1 MNSDIKIL
9 IKLFCFQEEISQKNN
24 TNYITPNI
32 FDKNDTYILLIKKT
46 SIAKYKNY
54 FSYNTLYSF
63 LKYKTNILDSIKE
76 NQIINY
82 KKLNDSIISNIYK
95 IIPKDFIN
103 KIENLDKKN
112 LLDELSEEK
121 EWKYKYI
128 KYNKSDGQRLKIK
141 FFDDFEIIND
151 DLFKLFAIEQKI
163 IFKNLF
169 FGNIIFGEKKI
180 FVSIMNTTCPIFEIC
195 HLGENGYFNVE
206 YLFNQKDISDSNI
219 FIEYLL
225 NIGIDQLLITINVNK
240 EINFNNKN
248 IKCYKVDKSQIKENN
263 TELQQ
268 NKDNNNDKLKTLI
281 LLLIYEYKN
290 KLEEVYLIDK
300 KYLDTVYLNDIYKLP
315 IFQSINRIKNFLF

>member
-1 MNSDIKIL
+1 MNNDIKIL

-46 SIAKYKNY
+46 SITKYKNY

-121 EWKYKYI
+121 EWEYKYI
-128 KYNKSDGQRLKIK
+128 KYNKSDGQRLKLRLY
-141 FFDDFEIIND
+141 DDFEIIND
-151 DLFKLFAIEQKI
+151 DLFNLFTIEQKI

-180 FVSIMNTTCPIFEIC
+180 FISIMNTNCPIFEIC

-206 YLFNQKDISDSNI
+206 YLFNQKDISESNI

-225 NIGIDQLLITINVNK
+225 NIGIDQLLITITANK
-240 EINFNNKN
+240 EININNKN
-248 IKCYKVDKSQIKENN
+248 IKCYKVDNSQIKENN
-263 TELQQ
+263 MELQQ
-268 NKDNNNDKLKTLI
+268 NKDNHNDKLKTLI

-290 KLEEVYLIDK
+290 NLEEIYLIDK
-300 KYLDTVYLNDIYKLP
+300 KYLDSIYLNDICKLYMEM
-315 IFQSINRIKNFLF
+315 IMS